1 MEKRITNT
9 NVTKNKNMNK
19 ITMNNKIIA
28 CNKTMMSKNMMKKG
42 GGWKRVE
49 KSLQQNKVQ
58 DHMYDYVN
66 IHVYTC
72 MWHMWLHDYVV

>member
-42 GGWKRVE
+42 GG
-49 KSLQQNKVQ
+49 
-58 DHMYDYVN
+58 
-66 IHVYTC
+66 
-72 MWHMWLHDYVV
+72 